1 MSKEK
6 LKSLSKYQD
15 GVKNKLTSP
24 TPSKHQKHPEQ
35 YRQFLQRELDAV
47 NRSIEELKAV
57 PTK

>member
-6 LKSLSKYQD
+6 IKSLSKYQD
-15 GVKNKLTSP
+15 GIKNKLTSP

-47 NRSIEELKAV
+47 NRSIEDLKDTT
-57 PTK
+57 TK